1 MKKRKTRRTSS
12 FFSSHKF
19 YYLGGGAFLLVTISL
34 LVKSLGQT
42 YLGQQNLQTASRQN
56 ILGKE
61 EKNEDQEF
69 QEEKDEEE
77 AEKEDEKLKSSGS
90 SGKKG
95 TLELKTQDTGN
106 GRETEIETLSG
117 QKIKTKVEDD
127 GSSKIE
133 IEHDDFKIK
142 YELQDGQVVT
152 KTEDEEGEEV
162 ELENEEMEDLEDEV
176 ENELED
182 EGIKIA
188 TEGSGR
194 LTFDDS
200 RISASTNFPLSI
212 DVGTKQLVVN
222 TPAGQKTVTVLP
234 DEAVNNLLMNGIISK
249 LNKSIK
255 TKANLEFK
263 MKNNEPVYE
272 INGLKTYRL
281 FALIPVSRPLTVIV
295 STETGEVITTEK
307 SFLTD
312 AVDFLSP

>member
-1 MKKRKTRRTSS
+1 MILISIFTNKAKPAYLTRQDFLSS
-12 FFSSHKF
+12 GQNV
-19 YYLGGGAFLLVTISL
+19 LGE
-34 LVKSLGQT
+34 
-42 YLGQQNLQTASRQN
+42 
-56 ILGKE
+56 E
-61 EKNEDQEF
+61 EK
-69 QEEKDEEE
+69 KDEEE
-77 AEKEDEKLKSSGS
+77 NEDKEDEKLKAGGS
-90 SGKKG
+90 SGKNG

-106 GRETEIETLSG
+106 GRETEIETEDG

-133 IEHDDFKIK
+133 IEYKDYKIK

-162 ELENEEMEDLEDEV
+162 ELENEELEDLEDEI
-176 ENELED
+176 ENEMED

-222 TPAGQKTVTVLP
+222 TPAGQKIVTVLP
-234 DEAVNNLLMNGIISK
+234 DEAVENLLMSGIISK

-263 MKNNEPVYE
+263 MRNNEPVYE
-272 INGLKTYRL
+272 IDGLKTYRL
-281 FALIPVSRPLTVIV
+281 FALIPVSRPLTVVV